1 MTDVS
6 ICWRALGAPVTQ
18 KKVAVDAVFYLN
30 LWFDATAPI
39 SAADAH
45 LGWDADVLALT
56 DVTPYALPN
65 VLADMRGAG
74 TWDYGAF
81 VPGAPVPAGMYRVV
95 RLRFRAVGAGTTTI
109 APPGA
114 RGNDWLVAAPGG
126 IRLVHEYT
134 PVTVTVE

>member
-1 MTDVS
+1 M
-6 ICWRALGAPVTQ
+6 Q
-18 KKVAVDAVFYLN
+18 KVVAAGDEFYLN
-30 LWFDATAPI
+30 LWFDATAPV

-45 LGWDADVLALT
+45 LSWDAAVLALT

-81 VPGAPVPAGMYRVV
+81 VLGAPVPAGVYRVV

-126 IRLVHEYT
+126 IRLAHEYT
-134 PVTVTVE
+134 PVAVAVAVE